1 MTRESLLSENRKL
14 KRRCPALFLM
24 CNRTLGTTGPHFLV
38 QLLRRDHSQVETA
51 LRPQRQHHPLP
62 RLLPEEGWGHH
73 ALQVRLLPARSWL
86 IKAPVSPDV
95 HSTTANYI
103 YVLFLSKQGWKC
115 RPIRRRTTTS
125 KMTRSGTK
133 PRCPIRRAAAAPVP
147 KQRRSWRRRSKRLS
161 SARPL
166 RTTSIMRC
174 LNPGTQGMSS
184 RHARV
189 LIDDK

>member
-115 RPIRRRTTTS
+115 RPIRRRTQHRRWPEVEPNRGA
-125 KMTRSGTK
+125 RSEG
-133 PRCPIRRAAAAPVP
+133 RLL
-147 KQRRSWRRRSKRLS
+147 RLS
-161 SARPL
+161 QNRDAAEEGGRRVWVPQDL
-166 RTTSIMRC
+166 RE
-174 LNPGTQGMSS
+174 LPP
-184 RHARV
+184 
-189 LIDDK
+189 